1 MFLRDVQTG
10 RLFLFVCPPHSTFC
24 ISLGRQAQ
32 FDYVV
37 MDEASQVDVATG
49 MLALSCAKNA
59 VIVGDTKQLSN
70 IVKTQQRKPLETIW
84 NAHKISAE
92 YNFAEYSF
100 LSSLCSLMS
109 ERIPQVVL
117 REHYRCHPQIIGF
130 CNQKFYNGDLIVMTD
145 SNGESALKLV
155 TTVPGNHQR
164 DHMNQR
170 QIDVIC
176 KEILPALDEPEDE
189 VGIIAPYRNQVA
201 QMKKEL
207 GDTAIEVATVHKFQ
221 GREKNDIILST
232 VDDTITEFSDD
243 PNLLN
248 VAISRAKKQLILV
261 VADQEQPAGSN
272 IADLIGY
279 IRYNNCDVQH
289 SKISSVFDYLY
300 SQYTESRLEYL
311 KRHKRISEYDSEN
324 LMYALIQDELKN
336 CGNVALG
343 VVCHQPLQLLFRDC
357 SRMNAEE
364 QRFVNTGLSHIDFL
378 IFNRVSKEPMLAIEV
393 DGFHYHKDGTKQ
405 AERDKLKNHI
415 LEIYGLPLVRF
426 STNGSGEKEKL
437 REKIAEITA

>member
-311 KRHKRISEYDSEN
+311 KRHKR
-324 LMYALIQDELKN
+324 
-336 CGNVALG
+336 
-343 VVCHQPLQLLFRDC
+343 
-357 SRMNAEE
+357 
-364 QRFVNTGLSHIDFL
+364 
-378 IFNRVSKEPMLAIEV
+378 
-393 DGFHYHKDGTKQ
+393 
-405 AERDKLKNHI
+405 
-415 LEIYGLPLVRF
+415 F